1 MPAIHQL
8 ETRACATM
16 FMYKSR
22 VATFRAELR
31 SGLMEE
37 DETRRGMRDRGKF
50 SRKFSWIK
58 KIHSNALLLRVDN
71 LSFILFFFIY
81 IF

>member
-22 VATFRAELR
+22 VATFRV
-31 SGLMEE
+31 
-37 DETRRGMRDRGKF
+37 ETSIGADGGG
-50 SRKFSWIK
+50 
-58 KIHSNALLLRVDN
+58 
-71 LSFILFFFIY
+71 
-81 IF
+81 